1 MKENNIMSQKQA
13 LDSILSTQVNL
24 KKAFENIRFK
34 QGKFDG
40 YISIIDLL
48 EKCNLST
55 ELKILYQDVDIFD
68 KALELRLKGYKFDDL
83 LAVVRVLKQI
93 NIEPSDL
100 EKELYDIKQF
110 LYDHQNKLVEVKETL
125 KRIDYLENSISK
137 IKERLKGIE

>member
-1 MKENNIMSQKQA
+1 MSQKQA

-100 EKELYDIKQF
+100 EKELFDIKQF
-110 LYDHQNKLVEVKETL
+110 LHDHQNKLVEVKETL

>member
-1 MKENNIMSQKQA
+1 MSQKQA

-55 ELKILYQDVDIFD
+55 ELKILYQDVEIFD

-83 LAVVRVLKQI
+83 LAVVRVLKEI

-100 EKELYDIKQF
+100 EKELFDIKQF

>member
-1 MKENNIMSQKQA
+1 MKENNILSQKQA

-55 ELKILYQDVDIFD
+55 ELKILYQDVEIFD

-83 LAVVRVLKQI
+83 LAVVRVLKEI

-100 EKELYDIKQF
+100 EKELFDIKQF